1 MCCVRQILKQAVP
14 ELLLVLSAVDVNL
27 VLWQE
32 PPLLLSINLTF
43 FPLYAVPKLF
53 KHAVNSFSV
62 RFEEWKELISAL
74 ML

>member
-32 PPLLLSINLTF
+32 PPLLLSINLPF

-53 KHAVNSFSV
+53 
-62 RFEEWKELISAL
+62 
-74 ML
+74 